1 MNRKIF
7 WSALLLI
14 IFYLLIKLVF
24 VFIEP
29 KFIENLLGEID
40 IILLIIT
47 IVYCLYLYHM
57 DKETTDKQPV
67 LKLNTNNFVLVA
79 SIIFTIVISLVF
91 NLNKK
96 ALDWDAV
103 ALYDSRAKILQSG
116 VRFSDMNMLSKYDD
130 KNKYYYLLYPPFTS
144 IEHFIYYEM
153 GSRVPVS
160 VIYTIN
166 LIILAVVF
174 GLISI
179 EFLSITGALTSVFL
193 LVSNKDIFSI
203 SIIEYTNL
211 PFTTFVVVGSMIL
224 LYAIRKNKSYLYCL
238 GFLLIS
244 ATSWIRYLEP
254 VWLIVM
260 ISFLVTMFTLK
271 QYKDNRSTLVLG
283 FSIVL
288 VQYLS
293 WGYFQKYVS
302 DSPTIF
308 NLTPF
313 IVTES
318 LAGLF
323 SGSFISILLYYVKSF
338 GVVFIAYIVSL
349 IKINK
354 DEPKEYLF
362 IRLII
367 FLTLVMYF
375 AGIYGI
381 SFMFDWWKEMS
392 GSLVRSSSYLI
403 PLSIF
408 LIVSNLKY
416 LLENKLGSS
425 KTIDL
430 RNIIKHIIHTKHDKK

>member
-14 IFYLLIKLVF
+14 FFYISIKLVF
-24 VFIEP
+24 VFLEP
-29 KFIENLLGEID
+29 KFFENLLGKVD
-40 IILLIIT
+40 ILILILAILWSI
-47 IVYCLYLYHM
+47 YLYYE
-57 DKETTDKQPV
+57 DGKTIDRQV
-67 LKLNTNNFVLVA
+67 VQKLSTNSLVLVI
-79 SIIFTIVISLVF
+79 SILFTVLISLVF

-116 VRFSDMNMLSKYDD
+116 VKFSDMNMLSKYDD

-144 IEHFIYYEM
+144 IEHFVYYEL
-153 GSRVPVS
+153 GSRIPVS
-160 VIYTIN
+160 VIYTFN

-174 GLISI
+174 GLISV
-179 EFLSITGALTSVFL
+179 EFLSVTGALISVFL

-211 PFTTFVVVGSMIL
+211 PFTTFVVVGSMVL
-224 LYAIRKNKSYLYCL
+224 LYAIRKNKSYLYSL

-254 VWLIVM
+254 VWLIVI

-271 QYKDNRSTLVLG
+271 QYKNNRLISALG
-283 FSIVL
+283 LTIVL
-288 VQYLS
+288 IQYLS

-302 DSPTIF
+302 NSPTIF

-313 IVTES
+313 MVMES

-323 SGSFISILLYYVKSF
+323 SGSFISILLYYIKSF
-338 GVVFIAYIVSL
+338 GVVFIVYIVSL

-430 RNIIKHIIHTKHDKK
+430 RNIIKHIKHDKK

>member
-29 KFIENLLGEID
+29 KFIESLLGKID

-47 IVYCLYLYHM
+47 IVYCLYLYHI
-57 DKETTDKQPV
+57 DKEIIDKQPV

-79 SIIFTIVISLVF
+79 LIIFTIVISLVF

-116 VRFSDMNMLSKYDD
+116 FRFSDMNMLSKYDD

-153 GSRVPVS
+153 GLKIPVS

-211 PFTTFVVVGSMIL
+211 PFTTFVVVGSMVL

-260 ISFLVTMFTLK
+260 ISFLVTMFSLK
-271 QYKDNRSTLVLG
+271 QYKNNRSILG
-283 FSIVL
+283 LALAIVL

-313 IVTES
+313 MVTES

-323 SGSFISILLYYVKSF
+323 SGSFISILLYYIKSF
-338 GVVFIAYIVSL
+338 GVVFIVYIVSL

-430 RNIIKHIIHTKHDKK
+430 RNIIKNILHIKHDKK